1 MEKDRFARTLWDP
14 KKNGIELNKTQKK
27 AMERAL
33 TNQFHLIQ
41 GPPG

>member
-1 MEKDRFARTLWDP
+1 MEKDPFATTLWQ
-14 KKNGIELNKTQKK
+14 KNGIELNKTQKK

-33 TNQFHLIQ
+33 TEQFHLIQ

>member
-1 MEKDRFARTLWDP
+1 MENDPFAITLWQ
-14 KKNGIELNKTQKK
+14 KSGIELNKTQKK
-27 AMERAL
+27 AMEKAL